1 MKRINIQFLGQ
12 RVYIAND
19 VEQAK
24 KMAESDLQHVSSNL
38 NIGVNGHM
46 VLGEIGEEE

>member
-1 MKRINIQFLGQ
+1 MKRINIQFLGH

-24 KMAESDLQHVSSNL
+24 KMAEGDLQHVSSNL
-38 NIGVNGHM
+38 NMNVNGHM
-46 VLGEIGEEE
+46 VLGEIGKEE